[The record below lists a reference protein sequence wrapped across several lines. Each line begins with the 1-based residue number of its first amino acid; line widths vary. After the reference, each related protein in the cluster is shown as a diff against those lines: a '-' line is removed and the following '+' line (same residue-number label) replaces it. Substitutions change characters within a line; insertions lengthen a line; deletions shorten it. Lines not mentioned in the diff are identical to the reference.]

1 MEQLESF
8 ALLILAG
15 LLAYIFSCILKYFEK
30 CCINYRLKKLEKNQL
45 YKKRCELL
53 HDDAFNY
60 YYTLAVTRPD
70 LLSYDLAS
78 KDINRL
84 KRENLIF
91 TMYSKLKKEY

>member
-15 LLAYIFSCILKYFEK
+15 LFAYISSCFLKYLEK
-30 CCINYRLKKLEKNQL
+30 CNTNYRLKKLEKNEL

-53 HDDAFNY
+53 HDDAFNH

-91 TMYSKLKKEY
+91 TMYSKMKKEC